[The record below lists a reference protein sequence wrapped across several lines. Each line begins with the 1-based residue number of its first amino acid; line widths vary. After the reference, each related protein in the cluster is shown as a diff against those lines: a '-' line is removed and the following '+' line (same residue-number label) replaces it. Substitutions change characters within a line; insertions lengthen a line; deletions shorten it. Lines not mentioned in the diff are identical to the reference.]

1 MKKLDFLLLC
11 ILSISLNAQAQS
23 VKRIDGSQITVDSLT
38 GRIQTLMNTA
48 GVGGLG
54 IVVYNDNKPLFMKT
68 FGLANV
74 PEQKPLKTSQVMYA
88 ASFSKTVFAYIVAQ
102 LVQEKV
108 IELDKPLVQYLSKPL
123 PEYNIPGWKR
133 GYQNIKADSRY
144 EQITARMCLTH
155 TTGLPN
161 WRWFEPDGKL
171 KIKFNPG
178 SRYSY
183 SGEGMYLLQFVIE
196 QITGKDYE
204 SIARERVFIP
214 LKMEQTSYVWHPE
227 YANNLVLGHDTT
239 GKPYEFME
247 WKEAGCAGTMCTTLD
262 DYSRFF
268 SALMQ
273 HKGLSSAAFKN
284 MIAPQV
290 SIRSIKQFGPLAL
303 KDSTLND
310 NIELSYGLGLGVF
323 KTPHGPAFFKEGHDE
338 GWGHYSIAYPD
349 KKIGVVIMT
358 NNDAG
363 ESIFK
368 QLLEESIGDIY
379 TPWAWEH
386 YIPYDQIQR

>member
-1 MKKLDFLLLC
+1 MKKLLYLLFC
-11 ILSISLNAQAQS
+11 VSILSLNATAQS
-23 VKRIDGSQITVDSLT
+23 IKRIDGSHIAADALA
-38 GRIQTLMNTA
+38 GRIESLMKA
-48 GVGGLG
+48 ARVSGLG
-54 IVVYNDNKPLFMKT
+54 IIVYNDNKPLFMKT

-74 PEQKPLKTSQVMYA
+74 TEQKPLKASQVMYA

-102 LVQEKV
+102 LVQEGL
-108 IELDKPLVQYLSKPL
+108 IDLDKPLVQYLSKPL

-133 GYQNIKADSRY
+133 GYQDIKADSRY

-155 TTGLPN
+155 TTGFPN
-161 WRWFEPDGKL
+161 WRWFEPDGKI
-171 KIKFNPG
+171 KIKFDPG
-178 SRYSY
+178 RRYSY
-183 SGEGMYLLQFVIE
+183 SGEGLYLLQFVIE

-214 LKMEQTSYVWHPE
+214 LKMEQTSYIWRPG
-227 YANNLVLGHDTT
+227 YAKNLVLGHDTA

-247 WKEAGCAGTMCTTLD
+247 WKEAGCAGTMCTTLE

-268 SALMQ
+268 TALIQ
-273 HKGLSSAAFKN
+273 HKGLSETAFKN
-284 MIAPQV
+284 MITPQV
-290 SIRSIKQFGPLAL
+290 RIRSIKQFGPLAL

-310 NIELSYGLGLGVF
+310 NIQLSYGLGVGVF
-323 KTPHGPAFFKEGHDE
+323 QTPHGPAFFKEGHDE

-349 KKIGVVIMT
+349 KGIGVVIMT

-368 QLLEESIGDIY
+368 QLLEESIGDVY
-379 TPWAWEH
+379 TPWEWEH
-386 YIPYDQIQR
+386 YIP